1 MIVKNSLL
9 SDIIKQMMFVY
20 QRFMTS
26 EMLNILDSCYLKCN
40 MEVYT
45 EYFIFAYGKKW
56 NRIWK
61 SKTISSENI
70 VCKIWQSHIDPW
82 GK

>member
-26 EMLNILDSCYLKCN
+26 EMLNILDSCYLKCK

-45 EYFIFAYGKKW
+45 EYFIFAYGKK
-56 NRIWK
+56 
-61 SKTISSENI
+61 
-70 VCKIWQSHIDPW
+70 
-82 GK
+82 